1 MRYMENVQAPHK
13 YCLYARKSSES
24 DERQALSI
32 DSQIKEMQAV
42 ASGMGIKVGVVKQES
57 HSAKNSSERPVFN
70 EMIREVRAGKYQGI
84 VTWAPDRLSRNAGD
98 LGSLVDLMD
107 QGLLQEIRTP
117 GQTFSNSPN
126 DKFLL
131 MILCSQAKLENDNKG
146 VNVLRGM
153 KTKCEMGW
161 RPCMAPLGYLNDK
174 FADKGTKR
182 VFIDPQRGPV
192 IKQMFEKVAY
202 EAVTGRQLM
211 RWLRDEVGL
220 KSRAGKTI
228 TLSTIYVVLGNRFYT
243 GEFEYPVG
251 SGKFYQGEHEPLIS
265 KELFDSTR
273 LRMAVNEK
281 LPHGTKEFAF
291 RGTLKCG
298 GCGYGIT
305 ASEKFKKI
313 KGGSIRRYVYYH
325 CTKKGAD
332 PCPEPSIREDILI
345 EELLRIAET
354 APLNR
359 SIVGAKLEQELQRL
373 SMFSQSVLENDQ
385 TTLKKE
391 YDLRNYV
398 KFIIRSGTTEERKNA
413 IDMLGAQLILKGQKL
428 DIINL

>member
-1 MRYMENVQAPHK
+1 MDTQQIK

-32 DSQIKEMQAV
+32 DSQIKEMETLAK
-42 ASGMGIKVGVVKQES
+42 GMNIKVGAVKQES

-70 EMIREVRAGKYQGI
+70 AMIGEIRSGKYQAI
-84 VTWAPDRLSRNAGD
+84 ITWAPDRLSRNAGD

-107 QGLLQEIRTP
+107 QGLLKEIRTP

-161 RPCMAPLGYLNDK
+161 RPCMAPLGYLNDRY
-174 FADKGTKR
+174 ADKGTKR

-192 IKQMFEKVAY
+192 IGQMFEKVAH
-202 EAVTGRQLM
+202 EGVTGRELM
-211 RWLRDEVGL
+211 RWLRDEVGFR
-220 KSRAGKTI
+220 SRAGKPV
-228 TLSTIYVVLGNRFYT
+228 TLSTIYVVLNNRFYT

-251 SGKFYQGEHEPLIS
+251 SGKFYQGEHDPIIS
-265 KELFDSTR
+265 KELFEEVR
-273 LRMAVNEK
+273 LRFAVREK
-281 LPHGTKEFAF
+281 LPPGSKEFAF
-291 RGTLKCG
+291 RGTLRCG
-298 GCGYGIT
+298 ACGYGIT
-305 ASEKFKKI
+305 ASEKLKKL
-313 KGGSIRRYVYYH
+313 KDGTIRRYVYYH
-325 CTKKGAD
+325 CTKKGGD
-332 PCPEPSIREDILI
+332 PCREPSIREDALI
-345 EELLRIAET
+345 EELLRIADA

-359 SIVGAKLEQELQRL
+359 SMVGARLEQELQRL
-373 SMFSQSVLENDQ
+373 SMFNQSVLEADQ

-398 KFIIRSGTTEERKNA
+398 RFIIRSGTTEERKNA
-413 IDMLGAQLILKGQKL
+413 IEMLGTQVTLKGQKL
-428 DIINL
+428 EVV